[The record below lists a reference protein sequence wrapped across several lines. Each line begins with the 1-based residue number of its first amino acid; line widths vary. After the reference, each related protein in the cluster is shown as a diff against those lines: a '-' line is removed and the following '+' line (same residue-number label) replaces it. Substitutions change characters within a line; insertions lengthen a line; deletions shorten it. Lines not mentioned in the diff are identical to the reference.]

1 MNKRL
6 QRCEEGKDAAFVSR
20 PSPCSPILGGF
31 SPFSLTPDKDCH
43 NAPNKQTLAEAE
55 REGWGDLT
63 ADGRRDASVE
73 IPTILS
79 TKV

>member
-20 PSPCSPILGGF
+20 PSPCSPILGG
-31 SPFSLTPDKDCH
+31 FSLTPDKDCH

-63 ADGRRDASVE
+63 ADGRQDASVK